1 MYIFAF
7 DTKDHKIKTFAID
20 RFHSFKRIRKQHFEL
35 PKNYHPEKIV
45 RDAFGIMGGEIQEV
59 SLRFTR
65 YAAPYIQERIWH
77 HSQETYP
84 VDNAE
89 LILKMHVAI
98 APELV
103 SWIMGFGPDVEV
115 LGPPSL
121 RERIYD
127 LHKRALS
134 KFKQG
139 Q

>member
-1 MYIFAF
+1 
-7 DTKDHKIKTFAID
+7 
-20 RFHSFKRIRKQHFEL
+20 
-35 PKNYHPEKIV
+35 
-45 RDAFGIMGGEIQEV
+45 MGGKIQEV

-65 YAAPYIQERIWH
+65 YAAPYIQERVWH

-98 APELV
+98 APELI

-115 LGPPSL
+115 LEPKSL

-127 LHKRALS
+127 LHKRALNKS
-134 KFKQG
+134 KPL
-139 Q
+139 